1 MAFQLLRNYLT
12 PAEGESSVRSF
23 HITSLKSRLLSL
35 ETEGYLTVTNK
46 RVVFYAS
53 GSSYGGRSIL
63 QSEVPIEDVSG
74 INCYKGTYF
83 SFLAFFAAILAA
95 YIAATILISIIGFL
109 ILQSDIT
116 LDNYQVVLVMFWIL
130 GLSALVGSFFIPRDN
145 IYRSILAGISALV
158 FVALGG
164 LGVVTGMLAWILRG
178 SEESTNIALLIAVG
192 VVIYSIFCFFWYAR
206 RETMSLAIG
215 SKGGASTPIAIS
227 GISSFSLYNT
237 AALKALSAEPAR
249 DAETMIKELGAM
261 VLDIQAL
268 GDHGIQKWIAS
279 PRRAT
284 PSNQIFK
291 D

>member
-12 PAEGESSVRSF
+12 PAEGESSVRSY

-35 ETEGYLTVTNK
+35 ETEGYLTITNK

-95 YIAATILISIIGFL
+95 YIAATILVSIIGFL
-109 ILQSDIT
+109 IIQSDISF
-116 LDNYQVVLVMFWIL
+116 DNYEAVLVMIWLLAIA
-130 GLSALVGSFFIPRDN
+130 ALIGSFFIPRDN
-145 IYRSILAGISALV
+145 IYRSVLAGISAML

-164 LGVVTGMLAWILRG
+164 LGMVTGMLAMIMRG

-192 VVIYSIFCFFWYAR
+192 VVIYSIVCFFWYAR

-215 SKGGASTPIAIS
+215 SKGGGSTPIAIS

-237 AALKALSAEPAR
+237 AALKALSAEPAG
-249 DAETMIKELGAM
+249 DSETMIKELGAI

-268 GDHGIQKWIAS
+268 GDHGIQKWMGGA
-279 PRRAT
+279 RRAVPPT
-284 PSNQIFK
+284 QIFK